1 MLLVL
6 YDDIVYIMSNIE
18 NDDDNNVTFIG
29 RTQPNKNDNSTSLI
43 IPLESAKELDIENS
57 KVLMSLLYD
66 YEGNKHLLISKFHR
80 EIIMD

>member
-29 RTQPNKNDNSTSLI
+29 RTQQ
-43 IPLESAKELDIENS
+43 
-57 KVLMSLLYD
+57 
-66 YEGNKHLLISKFHR
+66 
-80 EIIMD
+80 